1 MIDVLCI
8 HWRQFS
14 SLLHASGEVWQFQ
27 CVLSELLLHVEH
39 CFFFHTKRNSKY
51 VLKSNDEHIM
61 ISTNLTFQI
70 ELILWKQHN
79 VMDKLVVPG
88 PQHHEK
94 WSINTSKFIGQN
106 DYFILVLM
114 CKESLSSNLRVFCD
128 CDSVIY
134 AFWQFFKLLTG
145 LIFKNI
151 WYRSITKVEKFK
163 NL

>member
-51 VLKSNDEHIM
+51 VLKSKDEHIM

-106 DYFILVLM
+106 KRLLYFGFDVQGITFFQSTRFLWLWF
-114 CKESLSSNLRVFCD
+114 SNLCVL
-128 CDSVIY
+128 
-134 AFWQFFKLLTG
+134 A
-145 LIFKNI
+145 IFQTFN
-151 WYRSITKVEKFK
+151 RF
-163 NL
+163 NF